1 MRGTHQLAGGGQWAR
16 SGSWNKWRGP
26 RALAGRRPFMPR
38 KAEPGR
44 LMPAR
49 QVIGCERWAGQ
60 PLDRE
65 STYRQTLNRCGLDRL
80 VEAHGLPRTQAP
92 RMGSALRISAVRLSQ
107 HRGAPGTAEA
117 SGAPENRRLGFSHPV
132 TSAGP
137 PGWLCPVHR
146 IGIRSPRTNGR
157 SDLFPLCLSRYW
169 TLCALR
175 E

>member
-80 VEAHGLPRTQAP
+80 VEADGLPRTQVP
-92 RMGSALRISAVRLSQ
+92 RMGSALRITAVRLRQ
-107 HRGAPGTAEA
+107 HRGTGTAEVPA
-117 SGAPENRRLGFSHPV
+117 AAVNRRLGVSRPV
-132 TSAGP
+132 MTPAP
-137 PGWLCPVHR
+137 PEWFCLVHR

-157 SDLFPLCLSRYW
+157 SDLFPPCLSRYW
-169 TLCALR
+169 PLCALR